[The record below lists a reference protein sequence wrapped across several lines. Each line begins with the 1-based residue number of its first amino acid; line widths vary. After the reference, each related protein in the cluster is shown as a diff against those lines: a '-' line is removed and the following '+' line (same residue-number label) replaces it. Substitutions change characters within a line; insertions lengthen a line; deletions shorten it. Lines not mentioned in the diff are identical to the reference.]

1 MKKTLKEAT
10 EKFEA
15 NLCCDEHITAQQTLN
30 PVTVTNHGH
39 FINDRNTVVRWEMYI
54 TYPFMLW
61 DPLSQYKTLFINKL
75 ICPLCSD
82 NKDLSNALFR
92 SGEWYNGR
100 LARLNPRVIFDI
112 HTCILLV
119 SAVYKCSK
127 GHEITACHPDVLHVL
142 KGRTEVPFFLTHRHG
157 FTLELANI
165 VEELIDNG
173 LSFEQVEDTIRK
185 Q

>member
-1 MKKTLKEAT
+1 MTKSISLTSVMKKTLKEAT

-100 LARLNPRVIFDI
+100 
-112 HTCILLV
+112 
-119 SAVYKCSK
+119 
-127 GHEITACHPDVLHVL
+127 
-142 KGRTEVPFFLTHRHG
+142 
-157 FTLELANI
+157 
-165 VEELIDNG
+165 
-173 LSFEQVEDTIRK
+173 
-185 Q
+185 